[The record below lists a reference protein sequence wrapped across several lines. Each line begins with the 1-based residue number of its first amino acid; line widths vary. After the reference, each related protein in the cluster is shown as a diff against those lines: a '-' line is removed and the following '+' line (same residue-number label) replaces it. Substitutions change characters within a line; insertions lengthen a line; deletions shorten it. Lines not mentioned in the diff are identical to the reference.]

1 MKGAVLKLAA
11 VVYFVESGVFVV
23 AAAVGL
29 NTYGT
34 ERMANV
40 VFLGMLTVMCIAFG
54 AKALSM
60 SRRPVP
66 FNPSFVG
73 LAAGVTIGLG
83 ALAGAWVLGAVLAP
97 FLLVTWAVYEKRHD
111 A

>member
-1 MKGAVLKLAA
+1 MKSAVLKLAA
-11 VVYFVESGVFVV
+11 ALYFVESGVFAV
-23 AAAVGL
+23 AAGFGL
-29 NTYGT
+29 NAYGT

-40 VFLGMLTVMCIAFG
+40 IFLGMLTVMCSFFG

-60 SRRPVP
+60 SRKPRP
-66 FNPSFVG
+66 FNPSLVG
-73 LAAGVTIGLG
+73 LGAGVTIGLG
-83 ALAGAWVLGAVLAP
+83 ALGGAWVLAAVLAP